1 MVLQYT
7 RVAREPSFPSRYE
20 QASGR
25 ALKPGRLAGLLARAR
40 SGSLN
45 ESLIGGAD
53 PAASRLLAARAMQLT
68 SPRSRASLA
77 SGLDRLLWSAQ
88 APAGRWRVRPHREAV
103 CANASALGGLASLL
117 VSTSPLYARGV
128 AMLEQLLTDGTG
140 AVYRGDTEL
149 LAHTLEQCRAAI
161 TGFD

>member
-1 MVLQYT
+1 VP
-7 RVAREPSFPSRYE
+7 RPP
-20 QASGR
+20 R
-25 ALKPGRLAGLLARAR
+25 A
-40 SGSLN
+40 
-45 ESLIGGAD
+45 GGAC
-53 PAASRLLAARAMQLT
+53 ALTARL
-68 SPRSRASLA
+68 
-77 SGLDRLLWSAQ
+77 
-88 APAGRWRVRPHREAV
+88 
-103 CANASALGGLASLL
+103 CAKASALGGLASLL